1 MGIDTRT
8 PPRFGIRWIYTAL
21 RAKLLDYCQPL
32 IIDFKF
38 IYIENSIENAI
49 LEERDSNQFSNT
61 NVCTDDI

>member
-8 PPRFGIRWIYTAL
+8 PPRFGIRWIDTAL

-61 NVCTDDI
+61 NVY